1 MYIKINLLPQ
11 ELRPRKKLIAL
22 DYRVILTLLLIIAAA
37 GLIWYY
43 LSIARNLQS
52 QVSELNNW
60 KQQEFELKEPVALQD
75 KVIALREDVAKRINI
90 IKELTSDS
98 DIRFSMLQHINK
110 VIPDNLWLSRIS
122 EMSEGNRIFFSIE
135 GMSYVKRNISTFLA
149 SLEEYENFSNVSLES
164 IRPAPLEIRDAYQ
177 YSVRVELKT
186 LQPVEEVSTQGGP
199 RSRR

>member
-43 LSIARNLQS
+43 LSIARNLQI

-60 KQQEFELKEPVALQD
+60 KQKEFELKETVDLQD

-122 EMSEGNRIFFSIE
+122 EMSEGSRIYFSIE
-135 GMSYVKRNISTFLA
+135 GMSYVKRDISTFLA

-186 LQPVEEVSTQGGP
+186 PQPVVDASTQ
-199 RSRR
+199 

>member
-43 LSIARNLQS
+43 LSITRNLQI
-52 QVSELNNW
+52 QESELNNW
-60 KQQEFELKEPVALQD
+60 KQQEFELKKTVDLQD
-75 KVIALREDVAKRINI
+75 EVIALREDVAKRINI
-90 IKELTSDS
+90 IQELTSES
-98 DIRFSMLQHINK
+98 NIRFSMLQHINK
-110 VIPDNLWLSRIS
+110 VLPDNLWLSRIS
-122 EMSEGNRIFFSIE
+122 EINEGNRIYFSIE
-135 GMSYVKRNISTFLA
+135 GMSYVKRNISSFLA

-186 LQPVEEVSTQGGP
+186 LQPVEEASTQ
-199 RSRR
+199 

>member
-186 LQPVEEVSTQGGP
+186 PQPVVDASTQ
-199 RSRR
+199 